1 MKKPIIFLLLLGLT
15 AAGARAQTT
24 PPPTPAV
31 QAAVASQVKR
41 MAQELSLTPDQQ
53 TRLHQVLLL
62 TRQHMDADR
71 TAHQGDPAGLQ
82 TAMAFDRAKS
92 EELIQKVLT
101 PAQYA
106 QYQQYK
112 AARIGQLHTTAH

>member
-1 MKKPIIFLLLLGLT
+1 MKSFVLLALLGL
-15 AAGARAQTT
+15 AAATTRAQTA
-24 PPPTPAV
+24 PLSAAA
-31 QAAVASQVKR
+31 QAGVTSQVKR
-41 MAQELSLTPDQQ
+41 MTQELGLSPDQQ
-53 TRLHQVLLL
+53 TRLREVLLL

>member
-1 MKKPIIFLLLLGLT
+1 MKKPLILLVLLSLT
-15 AAGARAQTT
+15 AAGTHAQTA
-24 PPPTPAV
+24 PPSAAA
-31 QAAVASQVKR
+31 QAGVASQVKR
-41 MAQELSLTPDQQ
+41 MTQELSLTPDQQ
-53 TRLHQVLLL
+53 TRLRQVLLL

-92 EELIQKVLT
+92 DELIRGVLT
-101 PAQYA
+101 TAQYA